1 MASKNLLPVVALCG
15 ALATG
20 TPVAA
25 WATPVMA
32 DSLPAALSSAPNPSS
47 AIACKRFS
55 IAQAAISTSGCL
67 RRNTDGSIVVDI
79 KRSNK
84 ANGSQ
89 AGCAVC
95 TWRSVVLDA
104 DGDPCNLELR
114 IDIASVDDS
123 ANGAKVAFDGTFFE
137 KGGGICL
144 GCAAANADDTQPT
157 LSFTASLRLTKA
169 DTDAIAAGEASLLFY
184 AVSTKDTDAHFE
196 KPAGS
201 LSLTRGIEAGP
212 IEIDAHAQSRQ
223 RILADP
229 ALLEMEWSGSGAI
242 GILPSALDAKTLPS
256 NDEPIN
262 ATIQEESADK
272 EAGAG
277 DTPSPTNSV
286 PASLEAPNEP
296 ATDPNDPELADS
308 LGLADPQEIDEG
320 NCCVLA
326 ALDHTEVID
335 AANIEFAAAN
345 QPVRKSAIIAFP
357 ESIEVVFLPS
367 GEVVAPTLLTL
378 LGAKNTRNEIK
389 KVTVVDP
396 ATTAKLRLYA
406 VAPDGGKTL
415 EFDGDTLL
423 AWRRL
428 DIMQDVSYQ
437 IELEGFDRA
446 RDANII
452 AAAIESPQ
460 RLMTLRFEYYPY
472 VPTTT

>member
-79 KRSNK
+79 NRSNK

-169 DTDAIAAGEASLLFY
+169 GTDAIAAGEASLLFY

-196 KPAGS
+196 KPSGS

-212 IEIDAHAQSRQ
+212 IEIDARAQSRQ

-229 ALLEMEWSGSGAI
+229 ALLEMEWNGSGAI
-242 GILPSALDAKTLPS
+242 GILPSAFDAKTLPP

-272 EAGAG
+272 EAVRA
-277 DTPSPTNSV
+277 TRRRRQTASQLLSKRRMSPLPIQTIPSSRTV
-286 PASLEAPNEP
+286 W
-296 ATDPNDPELADS
+296 
-308 LGLADPQEIDEG
+308 GLLI
-320 NCCVLA
+320 LK
-326 ALDHTEVID
+326 
-335 AANIEFAAAN
+335 
-345 QPVRKSAIIAFP
+345 RSM
-357 ESIEVVFLPS
+357 
-367 GEVVAPTLLTL
+367 
-378 LGAKNTRNEIK
+378 
-389 KVTVVDP
+389 KVTVACLP
-396 ATTAKLRLYA
+396 HSTTQRSSTLRTSKLPPPISPSASRLSSHF
-406 VAPDGGKTL
+406 PNPSKSS
-415 EFDGDTLL
+415 FCH
-423 AWRRL
+423 
-428 DIMQDVSYQ
+428 
-437 IELEGFDRA
+437 RA
-446 RDANII
+446 RSWPQHC
-452 AAAIESPQ
+452 SPCWAPRILETKLKGSVRP
-460 RLMTLRFEYYPY
+460 RLT
-472 VPTTT
+472 

>member
-55 IAQAAISTSGCL
+55 FAQAAISTSGCL

-79 KRSNK
+79 NRSNK

-95 TWRSVVLDA
+95 TWRSIVLDA
-104 DGDPCNLELR
+104 DGDPCDLGLR

-123 ANGAKVAFDGTFFE
+123 ANGAKVAFDGAFFE

-144 GCAAANADDTQPT
+144 GCAAANADDVQPT

-169 DTDAIAAGEASLLFY
+169 GTDAIAAGEASLLFY

-196 KPAGS
+196 KSAGS

-229 ALLEMEWSGSGAI
+229 ALLEMEWNGSGAI
-242 GILPSALDAKTLPS
+242 GIVPSALDAKTLPS

-262 ATIQEESADK
+262 ATIQEESTDK

-286 PASLEAPNEP
+286 PASFEAPNEP
-296 ATDPNDPELADS
+296 ATGPNDPELADS

-326 ALDHTEVID
+326 
-335 AANIEFAAAN
+335 
-345 QPVRKSAIIAFP
+345 
-357 ESIEVVFLPS
+357 
-367 GEVVAPTLLTL
+367 
-378 LGAKNTRNEIK
+378 
-389 KVTVVDP
+389 
-396 ATTAKLRLYA
+396 TTAATQRSSMLQTSKLPPPISPSASRPSSHFPNPSKSSFCHQARSWPQHCSPCWAPRILETKLKRSRLS
-406 VAPDGGKTL
+406 TL
-415 EFDGDTLL
+415 QPPLNCVYTPLPQTE
-423 AWRRL
+423 
-428 DIMQDVSYQ
+428 
-437 IELEGFDRA
+437 A
-446 RDANII
+446 RPWNSMA
-452 AAAIESPQ
+452 
-460 RLMTLRFEYYPY
+460 THF
-472 VPTTT
+472 

>member
-32 DSLPAALSSAPNPSS
+32 DSLPAALSSASNPSS

-79 KRSNK
+79 NRSNK
-84 ANGSQ
+84 ASGPQ

-144 GCAAANADDTQPT
+144 GCAAANADDAQPT

-169 DTDAIAAGEASLLFY
+169 GTDAIAAGEASLLFY

-229 ALLEMEWSGSGAI
+229 ALLEMEWNGSGAI
-242 GILPSALDAKTLPS
+242 GILPSALDAKTLP
-256 NDEPIN
+256 
-262 ATIQEESADK
+262 
-272 EAGAG
+272 
-277 DTPSPTNSV
+277 
-286 PASLEAPNEP
+286 
-296 ATDPNDPELADS
+296 PND
-308 LGLADPQEIDEG
+308 
-320 NCCVLA
+320 
-326 ALDHTEVID
+326 
-335 AANIEFAAAN
+335 
-345 QPVRKSAIIAFP
+345 
-357 ESIEVVFLPS
+357 
-367 GEVVAPTLLTL
+367 
-378 LGAKNTRNEIK
+378 
-389 KVTVVDP
+389 
-396 ATTAKLRLYA
+396 
-406 VAPDGGKTL
+406 
-415 EFDGDTLL
+415 
-423 AWRRL
+423 
-428 DIMQDVSYQ
+428 
-437 IELEGFDRA
+437 
-446 RDANII
+446 
-452 AAAIESPQ
+452 
-460 RLMTLRFEYYPY
+460 
-472 VPTTT
+472 

>member
-1 MASKNLLPVVALCG
+1 MTSKNLLPVVALCG

-25 WATPVMA
+25 WATPAMA

-169 DTDAIAAGEASLLFY
+169 GTDAIAAGEASLLFY
-184 AVSTKDTDAHFE
+184 TVSAKDTDAHFE

-201 LSLTRGIEAGP
+201 LSLTRGLEAGP

-229 ALLEMEWSGSGAI
+229 ALLEMEWNGSGAI
-242 GILPSALDAKTLPS
+242 GILPSAFDAKTLPS

-262 ATIQEESADK
+262 ATIQEEGADK
-272 EAGAG
+272 EADAG
-277 DTPSPTNSV
+277 DTPPPTNSV
-286 PASLEAPNEP
+286 PASFEAPNEP
-296 ATDPNDPELADS
+296 ATDPNDTELADS

-335 AANIEFAAAN
+335 QLCSPCWAPRILETKLKRSQLSTL
-345 QPVRKSAIIAFP
+345 QPPPSCVYTP
-357 ESIEVVFLPS
+357 LPQTEARPWNS
-367 GEVVAPTLLTL
+367 M
-378 LGAKNTRNEIK
+378 
-389 KVTVVDP
+389 
-396 ATTAKLRLYA
+396 ATH
-406 VAPDGGKTL
+406 
-415 EFDGDTLL
+415 F
-423 AWRRL
+423 
-428 DIMQDVSYQ
+428 
-437 IELEGFDRA
+437 
-446 RDANII
+446 
-452 AAAIESPQ
+452 
-460 RLMTLRFEYYPY
+460 
-472 VPTTT
+472 